1 MDWFKSP
8 HQDIVRKMEDKTL
21 RNLFLIRLSL
31 VLFFSVIMTYAT
43 QAQDKIAYVDS
54 QRILTTYPAAK
65 DARNKLDTENNTWGQ
80 ELQKMQQEI
89 KTIQNQLDQQ
99 SLLLSDAKRQEKAD
113 ELQKLIED
121 ARKYQNQIW
130 GENGEFFRKQRELM
144 QPVYVAINEAIN
156 RIGEEDGYDMI
167 IDGSS
172 GALLFA
178 KDDYDI
184 TDQVIETLPEE
195 QINQQAAPSGGV
207 RR

>member
-89 KTIQNQLDQQ
+89 KTIKNQLDQQ